1 MSVNSSPSIYK
12 YSENVFIKK
21 IQGYF
26 YLMKPRVMTL
36 VIFTAFVGMML
47 APETVSPIKYLYIL
61 LSITLGA
68 GSSAAINMWFD
79 EDIDKSMERTKERPI
94 PLGIITKNEALI
106 FGFITGFLSL
116 VIMFLFSNIL
126 ATGLLLFTILFY
138 VFIYTFWLK
147 RITSLNIVIGGAAG
161 AIPPII
167 GWASVIPEVS
177 FLSFSMFLIIFFWTP
192 PHFWAL
198 SVYRFNDYE
207 KVKIPMLPNVTGI
220 EDTKN
225 QIVYYTI
232 ILIILSYLPCL
243 SNSIGYIYLFITS
256 ILNIILI
263 FNALKLRKSKE
274 IKNIANIEGLRFFAV
289 TIFYLFSVFA
299 SLLIDNLFSI

>member
-1 MSVNSSPSIYK
+1 MNNPPSTFK
-12 YSENVFIKK
+12 YSENVIVKK

-26 YLMKPRVMTL
+26 YLMKPRVMIL

-47 APETVSPIKYLYIL
+47 APETISPINYFLVL

-79 EDIDKSMERTKERPI
+79 EDIDKTMERTKTRPI
-94 PLGIITKNEALI
+94 PLGIISKSEALV
-106 FGFITGFLSL
+106 FGLLTGILSL
-116 VIMFLFSNIL
+116 LIMYYYSNAL

-138 VFIYTFWLK
+138 VVIYTFWLK
-147 RITSLNIVIGGAAG
+147 RTTSLNIVIGGAAG

-167 GWASVIPEVS
+167 GWAAVIPEISYLAVM
-177 FLSFSMFLIIFFWTP
+177 MFLIIFFWTP

-207 KVKIPMLPNVTGI
+207 KVKVPMLPNVKSI
-220 EDTKN
+220 QDTKN

-232 ILIILSYLPCL
+232 ILIIISYTPLYSSL
-243 SNSIGYIYLFITS
+243 ISYIYLLIAS
-256 ILNIILI
+256 ILNLVLI
-263 FNALKLRKSKE
+263 MNAFKLKNTKE
-274 IKNIANIEGLRFFAV
+274 VENKPNTEGLRFFAL
-289 TIFYLFSVFA
+289 TIFYLFSLFGA
-299 SLLIDNLFSI
+299 LLIDNLILL

>member
-1 MSVNSSPSIYK
+1 
-12 YSENVFIKK
+12 
-21 IQGYF
+21 
-26 YLMKPRVMTL
+26 MKPRVMIL

-47 APETVSPIKYLYIL
+47 APENITAAKSFYVL

-94 PLGIITKNEALI
+94 PLGIITKKEALV
-106 FGFITGFLSL
+106 FGVFTGLISL
-116 VIMFLFSNIL
+116 AIMYFYSNIL

-138 VFIYTFWLK
+138 LFIYTFWLK
-147 RITSLNIVIGGAAG
+147 RMTPLNIVIGGAAG

-167 GWASVIPEVS
+167 GWASVIPEIS
-177 FLSFSMFLIIFFWTP
+177 FLSMSMFLIIFFWTP

-207 KVKIPMLPNVTGI
+207 KVKVPMLPNVTSI

-232 ILIILSYLPCL
+232 VLIALSYLPFF
-243 SNSIGYIYLFITS
+243 SNLIGLIYIFITTL
-256 ILNIILI
+256 LNIILI
-263 FNALKLRKSKE
+263 INAIKLKNSKE
-274 IKNIANIEGLRFFAV
+274 SKNVANSEGLRFFAI
-289 TIFYLFSVFA
+289 TIFYLFSIFA
-299 SLLIDNLFSI
+299 SLLIDNMIGI